1 MKSSSL
7 ETLLAKFL
15 GNSAKGEDLDEL
27 NRYFEDDNYKSFI
40 KNYLKTHFVV
50 LYKMNRPNLEET
62 KKELLRE
69 IRRDKKLTLRRNL
82 YQGLRYAA
90 ILVCFLAIGIYMFNN
105 TEKEVVTKIEP
116 KENSITLE
124 HSDGMVE
131 EISETGT
138 LAIKSKD
145 GKLIASQ
152 RGNKIIFNS
161 TKENEKVKYNTISVP
176 YGKNITIALSDST
189 EVTMNAGSRMTFPE
203 QFVKGKKRKVR
214 LSGEA
219 FFKVSHDAEH
229 PFVVGLDSLDVQVL
243 GTTFNVANYAE
254 DSTTEVVLVSGSV
267 QLVPNVSAEVEK
279 IILAPGF
286 KGTFHKSTSRIETVK
301 VPTDLYTSWVNG
313 YIVFRNAPFSNMMQ
327 KLERHYNVT
336 ISNLDGHLENEKF
349 NATIDIQHESI
360 SQVLEYFSR
369 IHNIHFEVDNGHIT
383 ILKND

>member
-1 MKSSSL
+1 MKSNPL
-7 ETLLAKFL
+7 EILLAKFL

-40 KNYLKTHFVV
+40 KSYLKTHFVV

-69 IRRDKKLTLRRNL
+69 IRRDKKLTLRRNM
-82 YQGLRYAA
+82 YRGLRYAA
-90 ILVCFLAIGIYMFNN
+90 ILVCFLAIGIYMFNKADQ
-105 TEKEVVTKIEP
+105 TVEIKIES
-116 KENSITLE
+116 KENAITLE
-124 HSDGMVE
+124 HSDGSVE
-131 EISETGT
+131 EISETG
-138 LAIKSKD
+138 ASSIKSKD
-145 GKLIASQ
+145 GKLIANQ
-152 RGNKIIFNS
+152 IGNKITFNS
-161 TKENEKVKYNTISVP
+161 AEISETVRYNTISVP
-176 YGKNITIALSDST
+176 YGKNITIVLSDST

-214 LSGEA
+214 LFGEA
-219 FFKVSHDAEH
+219 FFKVSHDSEH

-254 DSTTEVVLVSGSV
+254 DSTAEVVLVSGSV

-286 KGTFHKSTSRIETVK
+286 KGTFNKATSRIETVE

-313 YIVFRNAPFSNMMQ
+313 YIVFRNAPFRNMMQ

-336 ISNLDGHLENEKF
+336 ISNPDGYLENEKF

-369 IHNIHFEVDNGHIT
+369 IHNIHFEVDNDHIT